1 MSGQLQNSEQSRNNT
16 FNGAMSI
23 TINRVVKKITA
34 TKLRETRLTMTN
46 LTNIKETDCKNVNLN
61 RYYVRQLSD

>member
-1 MSGQLQNSEQSRNNT
+1 MSWQLQNSEQSQNNT

-23 TINRVVKKITA
+23 TINRVVKKITV

-46 LTNIKETDCKNVNLN
+46 LTNIKSTDCKNVNLN

>member
-1 MSGQLQNSEQSRNNT
+1 MSGQLQNSEQPRNNT

-61 RYYVRQLSD
+61 RNYVRQLSD